1 LRSRRSSFADS
12 LLYSVPYAPFSKS
25 DKITHVADFIGE
37 TDPAAAVTQ
46 TRGTRGGARG
56 GARGNQ
62 REAYGASTAA
72 ATGNF
77 GFERDEDE
85 RSFSLVDAGRVVGAA
100 KGRGT
105 GLFVGRGRGRG
116 TFARGGA
123 AGGRGGRGG
132 ASNFGARG
140 DNRGI
145 NSSYRGRG
153 RGGYGGYNSWDK
165 VSFVVVLRVMFLTA
179 FPSRN
184 VFEIGLS
191 PSVQIGICWRR
202 LHSRDCKSSRFRW
215 SSPRTCTSH

>member
-1 LRSRRSSFADS
+1 MASFALPSIHDNADGSWGPATSDVPKRFQEYVSCYSTNLNTS
-12 LLYSVPYAPFSKS
+12 LKQDHSLYCSVPYAPFSKS

-37 TDPAAAVTQ
+37 TSTDGAAATA
-46 TRGTRGGARG
+46 TTARNARGGRGGG

-85 RSFSLVDAGRVVGAA
+85 RSFSLVDAGRVAGATRS
-100 KGRGT
+100 RGT

-116 TFARGGA
+116 GFARGGA

-132 ASNFGARG
+132 AQSFGSS
-140 DNRGI
+140 RGI
-145 NSSYRGRG
+145 NGAYRGRG

-165 VSFVVVLRVMFLTA
+165 A
-179 FPSRN
+179 
-184 VFEIGLS
+184 S
-191 PSVQIGICWRR
+191 PRMP
-202 LHSRDCKSSRFRW
+202 LCKSVFLA
-215 SSPRTCTSH
+215 

>member
-1 LRSRRSSFADS
+1 M
-12 LLYSVPYAPFSKS
+12 
-25 DKITHVADFIGE
+25 
-37 TDPAAAVTQ
+37 TQ
-46 TRGTRGGARG
+46 TRNTRGGARG

-116 TFARGGA
+116 GFARGG
-123 AGGRGGRGG
+123 GGRGG

-145 NSSYRGRG
+145 NGAYRGRG

-165 VSFVVVLRVMFLTA
+165 VSFGVCRAQRHTDTRSDSPNA
-179 FPSRN
+179 FGIGPSPLVR
-184 VFEIGLS
+184 
-191 PSVQIGICWRR
+191 IGIWSRR
-202 LHSRDCKSSRFRW
+202 LRSQDCKSSRSPW
-215 SSPRTCTSH
+215 SSPRTCT